1 LATKKPGKKK
11 AVYDDPF
18 RREVVRAFAELRKKD
33 PEAGLSRFAH
43 SRKLGPTV
51 VFTWV
56 QRYGHEF
63 GLSLPAKQLDAQKRR
78 VVGRVLLDGTTH
90 KQIAEEEGLTLSTV
104 DGWVYR
110 YGGQLRAEMGL
121 ASAPEPSAPPG
132 AAAQADPTMVVT
144 GRPRLEPKQPARRWR
159 PPNSL
164 RGPQPPPQPPP
175 LAREL
180 WEEPSDPVLDD
191 PAAAHAL
198 VRRTLHEQRQG
209 KLFETN
215 GITREPPPGANS
227 EFLQKALKRALRER
241 DAALLLLRM
250 EMQSHNP
257 EEE

>member
-1 LATKKPGKKK
+1 MAAKKPGKKK

-18 RREVVRAFAELRKKD
+18 RREVVRAFAELRKRD

-43 SRKLGPTV
+43 SRKVGPTV
-51 VFTWV
+51 VLTWV
-56 QRYGHEF
+56 QRFGHEF

-78 VVGRVLLDGTTH
+78 VVGRVLLEGTTH
-90 KQIAEEEGLTLSTV
+90 KQVADEEGLTLSTV

-121 ASAPEPSAPPG
+121 ASAPEPSAPPVT
-132 AAAQADPTMVVT
+132 AAQADPTMAVT
-144 GRPRLEPKQPARRWR
+144 GSPRMAPEPKRRGR
-159 PPNSL
+159 PPNAL
-164 RGPQPPPQPPP
+164 RGPQPPPQP
-175 LAREL
+175 REQ
-180 WEEPSDPVLDD
+180 WEEPHDPVLDD
-191 PAAAHAL
+191 PVAAHAL

-215 GITREPPPGANS
+215 GITREPAPGADS